1 MGAAR
6 ILAVLVLATGLL
18 GAGGA
23 ASAEDALPATLEKC
37 YLTVA
42 TTRGS
47 PQGIQLARELCDAA
61 FGLSVRSLAFLDPKE
76 KACEEWWF
84 DRRGRYEDADR
95 YCSLESAGSGRWKL
109 ACQWKADGKVTFVRL
124 REQGSRFEREGAL
137 QGRDVGQAFSSLAS
151 CVEEKL
157 GAKAP

>member
-1 MGAAR
+1 MGAVHV
-6 ILAVLVLATGLL
+6 LAVLVLATGLL

-61 FGLSVRSLAFLDPKE
+61 FGLSARSLAFLDPKE

-95 YCSLESAGSGRWKL
+95 YCSLESAGSGLWKL
-109 ACQWKADGKVTFVRL
+109 ACQWKADGKVTFVKL
-124 REQGSRFEREGAL
+124 REDGNRLQREGKL
-137 QGRDVGQAFSSLAS
+137 SGRDVGEAFHSLAG
-151 CVEEKL
+151 CIEYKL
-157 GAKAP
+157 APTAQ